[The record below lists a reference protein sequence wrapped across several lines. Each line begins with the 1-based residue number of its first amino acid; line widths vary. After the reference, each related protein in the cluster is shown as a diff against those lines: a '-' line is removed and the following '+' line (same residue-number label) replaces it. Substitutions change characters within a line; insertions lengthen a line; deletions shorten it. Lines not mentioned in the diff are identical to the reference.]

1 MITTFD
7 PSQPILLSDQLL
19 YSQLS
24 TQPAKGSLT
33 EVVIRPDSYV
43 CSGSTHLRVVY
54 NNSGQEFSIA
64 IISSNLSSKQKVFLT
79 KVSESLY
86 KVSFSESG
94 SAAFAAVP
102 TSAGSNISTK
112 DYQNLENAG
121 SVVVVTANLVTDQA
135 SALGKAKRTQS
146 SLLRGLVNKKN
157 KKKQPPEVSHQ
168 TFSSEAQKSILN
180 SKEEA
185 SNSSLGLSS
194 ISKDS
199 HIDDEYVVLLDWLKS
214 FSSDDH
220 TSSLESLKS
229 YKTVLQSSFESWAL
243 WQKTRTSF
251 SGSGHSFSKSTTTKQ
266 DEAYSFRF
274 NSGAVIDFYSPSMYT
289 RCEDFTV
296 QGKSYLSVTD
306 INRQVSTYSWK
317 RAQKLSVLQTKVGI
331 DYCTD
336 SLYSY
341 GNNTYRVST
350 NLLEQADQAKI
361 QIKEE
366 LGLLAG
372 QFNSKVD
379 DNWVVRA
386 GKLVWQESK
395 DSTYLVSDKNIF
407 ISSKGENHITSQG
420 ETNLVAGSTMYLSS
434 TASTSV
440 SSGGVLSLSGSMV
453 HIGMGGFSRPVLD
466 LDSKKILGGLNSL
479 SSLGLSSLSSAVSM
493 TASGLAIN
501 PLSAVSVVTN
511 AAKQIGLSELSSFLP
526 SGVADKG
533 LGSIGK
539 SALTSAVKKETLN
552 LTGLGLGTVD
562 AKTAS
567 KLSSEVAEAVASGD
581 TKALSSKLT
590 STGQKL
596 LAKKLTSL
604 LGFSGAKDAGLPPS
618 PTTSTVPN
626 PKELA
631 AYDESSLPPTSK
643 SVDNGWWLS

>member
-1 MITTFD
+1 MTTIFD
-7 PSQPILLSDQLL
+7 PSQPVLLPDQLL
-19 YSQLS
+19 YNQLS
-24 TQPAKGSLT
+24 LQPAKGSLT
-33 EVVIRPDSYV
+33 EVVISPDSYI
-43 CSGSTHLRVVY
+43 CSGSTHLKVVY
-54 NNSGQEFSIA
+54 NNSNQEFGIA
-64 IISSNLSSKQKVFLT
+64 VISPNLSSKQKVSLT
-79 KVSESLY
+79 KVNDTMY
-86 KVSFSESG
+86 RVSFSESG

-102 TSAGSNISTK
+102 VSAGTKISIQ

-121 SVVVVTANLVTDQA
+121 NVVVVTANLVDDQG
-135 SALGKAKRTQS
+135 SILGKAKSTQS
-146 SLLRGLVNKKN
+146 SLLRGLVNKK
-157 KKKQPPEVSHQ
+157 KPLPEVSHQ
-168 TFSSEAQKSILN
+168 TFSKEAQRSILN

-199 HIDDEYVVLLDWLKS
+199 HIDDEYLVLLDWLKS

-251 SGSGHSFSKSTTTKQ
+251 SGSGHSFSKSTTIKQ

-296 QGKSYLSVTD
+296 QGKNYLSVTD
-306 INRQVSTYSWK
+306 INRQVSTYSWR
-317 RAQKLSVLQTKVGI
+317 RAQKLSVLQTKTSI

-341 GNNTYRVST
+341 GNDTYRVSS

-420 ETNLVAGSTMYLSS
+420 ETNLVAGSSMYLSS
-434 TASTSV
+434 TASTSI
-440 SSGGVLSLSGSMV
+440 SSGGILSLSGSMV

-493 TASGLAIN
+493 TASGLTIN

-511 AAKQIGLSELSSFLP
+511 AAEQIGLSELSSFLP
-526 SGVADKG
+526 SGIADKG

-539 SALTSAVKKETLN
+539 SALTSAVSKETLN
-552 LTGLGLGTVD
+552 LTGLGLGKVD
-562 AKTAS
+562 TKTAS
-567 KLSSEVAEAVASGD
+567 KLSSEVAKAVASGD
-581 TKALSSKLT
+581 TKSLSSKLT
-590 STGQKL
+590 ASGQKL
-596 LAKKLTSL
+596 LANKLTDL
-604 LGFSGAKDAGLPPS
+604 LGSGSAKDAGLPAS
-618 PTTSTVPN
+618 PTPAAVPN
-626 PKELA
+626 PNELA
-631 AYDESSLPPTSK
+631 DYDESSLPPASK